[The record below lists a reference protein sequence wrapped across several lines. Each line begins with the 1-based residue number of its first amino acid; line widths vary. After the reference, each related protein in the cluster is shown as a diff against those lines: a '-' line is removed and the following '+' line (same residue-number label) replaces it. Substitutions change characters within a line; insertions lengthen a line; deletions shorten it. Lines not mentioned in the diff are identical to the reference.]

1 MSLTPS
7 AIADRALSD
16 IQAAERQMREQVEA
30 TVREYVRL
38 LTSIARHF
46 AGDAL
51 EETRRSD
58 PAAAHGWGPMQWN
71 TFFEKYVLLPGQPY
85 LLRVRTWGGEPP
97 ADLQAALK
105 QLQDRVSLL
114 DRQAEQTRQDNQRL
128 QQRLKETEA
137 ALAKAQAD
145 TKKLRSETSESEG
158 QPPRTDAVP
167 QASRIN
173 ETARV
178 TPLKRPPAA
187 SGQPVGHPAI
197 LEALSGWYAPRRP
210 GRAAQLAQVPDQ
222 RWEWQSM
229 ALYILASWG
238 ISARP
243 EIDFLL
249 GAASGTGKRTT
260 AMRGAVDGLV
270 ELGLVE
276 RGKLALIAPFS
287 TSLIVM
293 RLSEQGQVLCREL
306 GWELVPSDWERLS
319 QMAESQQLSSLAFTA
334 QARLRGYRAQ
344 VLPQPV
350 DGFQADV
357 LVEKEPERS
366 YVLVG
371 IEEEGLLSH
380 WQAAGKLSIQI
391 GICTI
396 DEAQRIRMA
405 EQCRASQP
413 HMHGAASD
421 LFTLVHQKEVT
432 PDKPLWL
439 EIW

>member
-16 IQAAERQMREQVEA
+16 IQAAERQMRQQAEA
-30 TVREYVRL
+30 TLREYVQL
-38 LTSIARHF
+38 LTAIARHF

-58 PAAAHGWGPMQWN
+58 PAAAHGWGPAQWN
-71 TFFEKYVLLPGQPY
+71 AFFEQYVLLPGQPY

-97 ADLQAALK
+97 DDLQAALK

-114 DRQAEQTRQDNQRL
+114 DRQAEQARQDNQRL

-145 TKKLRSETSESEG
+145 PKKLDKAAGEPEA
-158 QPPRTDAVP
+158 QPPRTDAVSE
-167 QASRIN
+167 ASPKMGTN
-173 ETARV
+173 RV
-178 TPLKRPPAA
+178 SPMKRPPAA

-260 AMRGAVDGLV
+260 ALRGAVDGLV
-270 ELGLVE
+270 ELGLIE
-276 RGKLALIAPFS
+276 RGKLALSAPFS

-293 RLSEQGQVLCREL
+293 RLSEQGRVVCREL
-306 GWELVPSDWERLS
+306 GWELVPGDWGQLS
-319 QMAESQQLSSLAFTA
+319 KLSETQQLCTLAFTA

-344 VLPQPV
+344 VLPQTI
-350 DGFQADV
+350 DSFQADV
-357 LVEKEPERS
+357 LVEKDPERS

-371 IEEEGLLSH
+371 SDESDLLQR
-380 WQAAGKLSIQI
+380 WQATGKLSIQL
-391 GICTI
+391 GLCAI
-396 DEAQRIRMA
+396 DEAQRTRAAEKIRS
-405 EQCRASQP
+405 SQLNQ
-413 HMHGAASD
+413 HGAATD
-421 LFTLVHQKEVT
+421 LFTLLHQKEVS